1 MIRICCDDDVVNI
14 ALFHLSDVG
23 LGLSKALQ
31 QSLYWLLVSAVLF
44 GVQYLYHPNL
54 NLMIIGWVLSLLLTA
69 LTAWSGSRIS
79 KPAIPIKLLLVS
91 TIASLMNSQAL
102 DVAYSIT
109 SAPLGNRFD
118 FVVEVLG
125 FACLF
130 LVISLI
136 GRRFSGPKH

>member
-1 MIRICCDDDVVNI
+1 MT
-14 ALFHLSDVG
+14 
-23 LGLSKALQ
+23 KALQ

-118 FVVEVLG
+118 FVLEVLG

-130 LVISLI
+130 LVVSLI